1 MWIVAAVGL
10 TLVVARRTIGLR
22 WTATTLA
29 GAFVAW
35 RCVLFPLL
43 MVADFPTSAVPFLV
57 LGTGVA
63 VDLVCRMNLTDLAEA
78 GLGAVA
84 VTAATYGAIFVQSW
98 ALVAPPVS
106 YPSAFAAAGILFL
119 GWAGFLYVWRNAH
132 PPGIAPTPSVRKA
145 AG

>member
-1 MWIVAAVGL
+1 MFALPVPPWVYPVWIVAAVGL
-10 TLVVARRTIGLR
+10 TLVIARRTMGLR

-57 LGTGVA
+57 LGTGLA
-63 VDLVCRMNLTDLAEA
+63 VDLVCRLELPDLAEA

-84 VTAATYGAIFVQSW
+84 VTGATYLAIFVQSS

-106 YPSAFAAAGILFL
+106 YRSAVAAAALLFV
-119 GWAGFLYVWRNAH
+119 GWAAALAWLRH
-132 PPGIAPTPSVRKA
+132 VRR
-145 AG
+145 